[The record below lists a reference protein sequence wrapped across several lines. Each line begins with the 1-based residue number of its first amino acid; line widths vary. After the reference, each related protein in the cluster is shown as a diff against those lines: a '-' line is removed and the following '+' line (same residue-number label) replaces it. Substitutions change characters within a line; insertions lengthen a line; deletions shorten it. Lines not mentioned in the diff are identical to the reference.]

1 MKFLSVISVGGSRTL
16 SDLVNAGLRNL
27 SFPCVCGGRFLH
39 VQDTWRCMHAACSTH
54 TPLTPTDSTLL
65 APSSRI
71 YELWSLDPS
80 CHFMYQPNSRIQF
93 RGNMSVPASYLW
105 WQRSFLSPPK
115 LHKTECIYRL
125 KNVTSRYYIWYG
137 EKFHYERV
145 NASDLRISGR
155 NFYNFKTIFL
165 VSHLIQ

>member
-93 RGNMSVPASYLW
+93 RGNMSDPASYLW

-125 KNVTSRYYIWYG
+125 RNVTSTIYG
-137 EKFHYERV
+137 MTKNSIMSESMLQICVFPDE
-145 NASDLRISGR
+145 
-155 NFYNFKTIFL
+155 IFTTL
-165 VSHLIQ
+165 KQYSWCHI